1 MCEYCGC
8 QDVAAIAVLTHEHEV
23 VVNLGG
29 EVRRALAAGAL
40 DLAADRARAVSAVL
54 GPHTAVEEGALF
66 PAMTTE
72 FPGHV
77 RGLIDE
83 HRLLEEVL
91 AESAAGT
98 PDDPEWPGRLNH
110 ALTRLREHI
119 RKEEDGLFPAALAS
133 LGPAEWE
140 RLDTVRSQ
148 VGSAVAATSG

>member
-8 QDVAAIAVLTHEHEV
+8 QDVAAIAVLTREHEV

-29 EVRRALAAGAL
+29 QARRALAAGDL
-40 DLAADRARAVSAVL
+40 DLAADRSGAISAVL
-54 GPHTAVEEGALF
+54 APHTAVEEGALF
-66 PAMTTE
+66 PAMAAE

-83 HRLLEEVL
+83 HRLIEEVL
-91 AESAAGT
+91 AESAGGT
-98 PDDPEWPGRLNH
+98 PTDPLWPGRLDH

-133 LGPAEWE
+133 LDPADWD
-140 RLDTVRSQ
+140 LLGTVRSQ
-148 VGSAVAATSG
+148 VGSAVASTSG